1 MKGKSMESPWRTVQL
16 FLSSQGAGIF
26 EVEVDTET
34 KSMRCTCPVWQKL
47 YSCKHTLFG
56 GTKMKMNRGHYS
68 ISVPNEVPESVA
80 EEANEDPKKFRD
92 FVVKYAKV
100 EVI

>member
-47 YSCKHTLFG
+47 YSCKHTLFV

-92 FVVKYAKV
+92 FVVTYAKV

>member
-1 MKGKSMESPWRTVQL
+1 MKGKSMESRWRTVQL

-34 KSMRCTCPVWQKL
+34 KNMRCSCPVWQKL
-47 YSCKHTLFG
+47 YSCKHTLFV

-68 ISVPNEVPESVA
+68 ILVPDEVPESVA

-100 EVI
+100 EVL

>member
-26 EVEVDTET
+26 EVEVDTDT
-34 KSMRCTCPVWQKL
+34 KSTRCSCPVWKKL
-47 YSCKHTLFG
+47 FSCKHTIFVN
-56 GTKMKMNRGHYS
+56 TKMKLNQGHYS

-80 EEANEDPKKFRD
+80 AEANEDPKKFRD
-92 FVVKYAKV
+92 FVVRYAKV
-100 EVI
+100 EVL